1 MKEGRLI
8 KGIGGF
14 YYVYIDGLIYE
25 CKARGIFRKKK
36 ITPSIGDFVRIDVID
51 EEKKLG
57 VLEEIL
63 DRKNEMIRPPVSN
76 IDQAFIVFSF
86 INPDINTMLLDRFT
100 VLAESKGLDVVICLN
115 KTDLVKDE
123 ILIKELNEIYKN
135 SGYKIIMTSTKENN
149 GLEEIKNLLHSKTS
163 VFAGPSGV
171 GKSSILKILTN
182 RELEIGDVSQKTGR
196 GKHTTRHAEL
206 IRINSDGWVVDTPG
220 FSSLDLGEI
229 DSEELSDFFPEFRE
243 YMTECRFVSCSHV
256 NEPDC
261 MVKEALEEGKI
272 ALSRYENYKTFLKEI
287 KESRRY

>member
-36 ITPSIGDFVRIDVID
+36 ITPSIGDFVKIDVID

-100 VLAESKGLDVVICLN
+100 VLAESKGLDIVICLN

-123 ILIKELNEIYKN
+123 ILIKELKEIYKN

-149 GLEEIKNLLHSKTS
+149 GLDEIKSLLHGKTS

-182 RELEIGDVSQKTGR
+182 RELETGDVSQKTGR

-206 IRINSDGWVVDTPG
+206 IRINGDGWVVDTPG

>member
-36 ITPSIGDFVRIDVID
+36 ITPSIGDFVKIDVID

-100 VLAESKGLDVVICLN
+100 VLAESKGLDIVICLN

-123 ILIKELNEIYKN
+123 ILIKELKEIYKN

-149 GLEEIKNLLHSKTS
+149 GLDEIKNLLHGKTS

-182 RELEIGDVSQKTGR
+182 RELETGDVSQKTGR

-206 IRINSDGWVVDTPG
+206 IRINGDGWVVDTPG

-229 DSEELSDFFPEFRE
+229 DSDDLTDFFPEFRE

>member
-25 CKARGIFRKKK
+25 CKARGIFRKRK
-36 ITPSIGDFVRIDVID
+36 ITPCIGDFVKIDVFD

-57 VLEEIL
+57 VLEEIF

-100 VLAESKGLDVVICLN
+100 VLAESKGLDIVICLN
-115 KTDLVKDE
+115 KTDLVQDE

-135 SGYKIIMTSTKENN
+135 SGYRIIMTSTKENN
-149 GLEEIKNLLHSKTS
+149 GLEEIKNLLHGKTS

-182 RELEIGDVSQKTGR
+182 RELETGDVSQKTGR

-229 DSEELSDFFPEFRE
+229 DSEELSDFFPEFSE
-243 YMTECRFVSCSHV
+243 YMAECRFVSCSHV